1 MKKLFALLVM
11 VGMLAGCGAGGGGQ
25 VINQDVA
32 IQTAIQ
38 LAAYNLG
45 FYVADKHP
53 EYDPLIADAYTLAR
67 TGTMTPEQ
75 MAAALANLKLQNP
88 QLTGSLM
95 IVLSSMGASITQD
108 GGIVGLSGIPVAYW
122 DAAAKGYTMGF
133 EMAQA
138 NKKAITVSAVKAK
151 MPKK

>member
-1 MKKLFALLVM
+1 MKKLLVCLM
-11 VGMLAGCGAGGGGQ
+11 VVGLLAGCGKMQ
-25 VINQDVA
+25 VNQDAA

-45 FYVADKHP
+45 YYVADKHP
-53 EYDPLIADAYTLAR
+53 EYDPMIADAYTLAR

-88 QLTGSLM
+88 QLTGSLV
-95 IVLSSMGASITQD
+95 IVLSSMGASITPE

-122 DAAAKGYTMGF
+122 DAAAQGYTMGF
-133 EMAQA
+133 EMGMA
-138 NKKAITVSAVKAK
+138 NKKALGVSAVKAK
-151 MPKK
+151 MPKR

>member
-1 MKKLFALLVM
+1 MKKFFAMLM
-11 VGMLAGCGAGGGGQ
+11 IVGMLAGCSGLQ
-25 VINQDVA
+25 VNQDVA

-45 FYVADKHP
+45 YYVADKHP
-53 EYDPLIADAYTLAR
+53 EYDPMIADAYTLAR
-67 TGTMTPEQ
+67 TGTMTPQQ

-88 QLTGSLM
+88 QLTGSLI
-95 IVLSSMGASITQD
+95 IVLSSMGASITPE
-108 GGIVGLSGIPVAYW
+108 GGIVGLSGIPAAYW

-133 EMAQA
+133 EMGMA
-138 NKKAITVSAVKAK
+138 NKKAIGVSAVKAK

>member
-1 MKKLFALLVM
+1 MKKLFITLLIA
-11 VGMLAGCGAGGGGQ
+11 VGLLTGCSGMQ
-25 VINQDVA
+25 VNQDVA

-53 EYDPLIADAYTLAR
+53 EYDPMIADAYTLAR

-75 MAAALANLKLQNP
+75 MTVALANLKLQNP

-95 IVLSSMGASITQD
+95 IVLTSMGASVTPE

-133 EMAQA
+133 EIAQA

>member
-1 MKKLFALLVM
+1 MKKLLMCLM
-11 VGMLAGCGAGGGGQ
+11 VVGLLAGCGKMQ
-25 VINQDVA
+25 VNQDAA

-45 FYVADKHP
+45 YYVADKHP
-53 EYDPLIADAYTLAR
+53 EYDPMIADAYTLAR

-88 QLTGSLM
+88 QLTGSLI
-95 IVLSSMGASITQD
+95 IVLSSMGASITPE

-122 DAAAKGYTMGF
+122 DAAAQGYTMGF
-133 EMAQA
+133 EMGMV
-138 NKKAITVSAVKAK
+138 NKKAIGVSAVKAK

>member
-1 MKKLFALLVM
+1 MKKLFALLVV
-11 VGMLAGCGAGGGGQ
+11 VGLLAGCGAGGGQ
-25 VINQDVA
+25 IINQDQA

-53 EYDPLIADAYTLAR
+53 DYDPLIADAYTLAR

-75 MAAALANLKLQNP
+75 MATALAKLKLQNP
-88 QLTGSLM
+88 QLTGSLL
-95 IVLSSMGASITQD
+95 IVLSSMGASVTQD
-108 GGIVGLSGIPVAYW
+108 GDILGISGIPTAYW
-122 DAAAKGYTMGF
+122 DAAAQGYTMGF
-133 EMAQA
+133 AMGMT
-138 NKKAITVSAVKAK
+138 NKKALGVSAVKAK